1 MRLILEFLRYAR
13 IPQIITL
20 FNECLLTLCV
30 VSFRTGYGG
39 VNCELEIDECLY
51 DPPICLNG
59 GECRNYEGSFGCL
72 CLNFNGQYITGPFCE
87 KVKEYCDIEEDPP
100 ACKNGGTCTSGTYNY
115 ECTCAP
121 GFSGRSRAQNIWII
135 LLAQLLEFCIF
146 QNRFYSNVFVQDWQ
160 IQCKWL
166 LYQCLWA
173 HCPLNMLT
181 LFLRIIKDI
190 FTFRVIP

>member
-1 MRLILEFLRYAR
+1 MIDINLTSIQHESFGSMSIRGSSLSGIVN
-13 IPQIITL
+13 QIWKNTTNNYL
-20 FNECLLTLCV
+20 VQWVFAYSCV
-30 VSFRTGYGG
+30 VSLRTGYGG

-121 GFSGRSRAQNIWII
+121 GFSGK
-135 LLAQLLEFCIF
+135 
-146 QNRFYSNVFVQDWQ
+146 VQG
-160 IQCKWL
+160 
-166 LYQCLWA
+166 
-173 HCPLNMLT
+173 
-181 LFLRIIKDI
+181 
-190 FTFRVIP
+190 